1 MMGLAKAVGGVL
13 VQSMVRGSGRQGG
26 AQGGQVNDKKVLS
39 EALKFAKHKN
49 YKDLDPAVINYAAT
63 RVQAGF
69 RGYKTR
75 KEMRINKPTKTW
87 RACLWHSG
95 QEGFGG
101 SRKDRKRRHLRCPCS
116 TQI

>member
-1 MMGLAKAVGGVL
+1 MGLAKSVGGDL
-13 VQSMVRGSGRQGG
+13 VQSMVRGNGRQGG
-26 AQGGQVNDKKVLS
+26 GHGGQVTDTKVLS

-49 YKDLDPAVINYAAT
+49 YKDLDPAVINYAAS

-75 KEMRINKPTKTW
+75 KEMKNNKPVKTW

-101 SRKDRKRRHLRCPCS
+101 SRKERRRRHLRCPCS
-116 TQI
+116 FQI